1 MNTIWNLF
9 FIFLKIGLF
18 SIGGGYAIIPLIQ
31 EKVVN
36 QTGWISEKMFTDII
50 TISQMTPGPLAV
62 NTSTFVGLQ
71 IGGFWGAV
79 AATLGCVLCGVVIS
93 LFLYNFF
100 QKHQNSTYIFEI
112 LNGLK
117 SASLGLIIS
126 AAATIIILALFG
138 TNKVYFNSI
147 FEMLNW
153 TALIIFFVTL
163 LIVRKWKIN
172 PIVIIPVIIAVNI
185 FLFICISPYYF
196 TIKLLF
202 PLLIISIHLLRVH
215 FFFLLLNIS

>member
-79 AATLGCVLCGVVIS
+79 SATLGCVLCGVVIS

-112 LNGLK
+112 LNVLK

-172 PIVIIPVIIAVNI
+172 PIVII
-185 FLFICISPYYF
+185 
-196 TIKLLF
+196 
-202 PLLIISIHLLRVH
+202 IISGILGI
-215 FFFLLLNIS
+215 FFYL

>member
-71 IGGFWGAV
+71 IGGF
-79 AATLGCVLCGVVIS
+79 CVLCGVVIS

-172 PIVIIPVIIAVNI
+172 PIVII
-185 FLFICISPYYF
+185 
-196 TIKLLF
+196 
-202 PLLIISIHLLRVH
+202 IISGILGI
-215 FFFLLLNIS
+215 FFYL

>member
-1 MNTIWNLF
+1 M
-9 FIFLKIGLF
+9 F

-50 TISQMTPGPLAV
+50 TISQMTLGPLAV

-93 LFLYNFF
+93 LFL
-100 QKHQNSTYIFEI
+100 YIFEI

-172 PIVIIPVIIAVNI
+172 PIVII
-185 FLFICISPYYF
+185 
-196 TIKLLF
+196 
-202 PLLIISIHLLRVH
+202 IISGILGI
-215 FFFLLLNIS
+215 FFYL